1 MGKKVLAL
9 SGSPRRGG
17 NSDTL
22 CDRFIKGAA
31 EAGHEAEKIFLG
43 DKSIN
48 YCTECGAC
56 NTEKGRCPQ
65 KDDMSEVLEKMVEAD
80 VIVMATPIY
89 FYTMAGQMKT
99 LIDRCCPRYTEISG
113 KDFYF
118 VMTAAETGKD
128 IMDRTLAEFRGFTYC
143 LDDASE
149 KGVICGTGVWG
160 IGEINNSPAIQEAY
174 EMGKSV

>member
-17 NSDTL
+17 NSDIL
-22 CDRFIKGAA
+22 CDQFLKGAA
-31 EAGHEAEKIFLG
+31 EAGHVTEKVFIA
-43 DKSIN
+43 DKNIN
-48 YCTECGAC
+48 YCTGCGLC
-56 NTEKGRCPQ
+56 INREGRCSQ
-65 KDDMSEVLEKMVEAD
+65 KDDMAETLAKMVEAD

-89 FYTMAGQMKT
+89 FYTMNGQMKT
-99 LIDRCCPRYTEISG
+99 FIDRCCSRYTEISG

-118 VMTAAETGKD
+118 VMTAAEPDKE
-128 IMDRTLAEFRGFTYC
+128 IMERTLTEFRGFTYC

-149 KGVICGTGVWG
+149 RGIIYGTGAWLAG
-160 IGEINNSPAIQEAY
+160 DIKKTPAMLEAY